1 MISVGLTAC
10 NAKFT
15 LIDVRASAHPPRI
28 GLGLREAEVMV
39 AATRMVGIVGRLG
52 VYPMVRLSLRARRV
66 LAYLA
71 LRGQPVARGVVSADL
86 WPDVVDDVGRANL
99 RRALWH
105 LPPGWVNAVGDEL
118 LLDAESDLTRARR
131 VAARA
136 LDGEPLTF
144 DEITRL
150 S

>member
-1 MISVGLTAC
+1 
-10 NAKFT
+10 
-15 LIDVRASAHPPRI
+15 
-28 GLGLREAEVMV
+28 MV

-105 LPPGWVNAVGDEL
+105 LPPGWVNAVGDES
-118 LLDAESDLTRARR
+118 LLDAESDLDASASRGRKGIGWRTPH
-131 VAARA
+131 
-136 LDGEPLTF
+136 L
-144 DEITRL
+144 
-150 S
+150 